1 MIRVAIFNNDNN
13 TKFQKHLVNLLKREP
28 DINVVAQTETGIPGI
43 KVVEEQ
49 KPDVVL
55 IDSKQPFTENLE
67 STERIVSRFQDT
79 KIIFLSRDSSEDSLT
94 AARALSGHVTPFVRT
109 ALTGTFLLQSERACS
124 KKGKPAM
131 LRIAKQSRLNT
142 DKIIAKASHYFGK
155 SGEGLCKG
163 FV

>member
-13 TKFQKHLVNLLKREP
+13 AKFQKHLVNLLKREP
-28 DINVVAQTETGIPGI
+28 DINVVAQTETGMPGI

-79 KIIFLSRDSSEDSLT
+79 KIIFLSSSSEDSLT
-94 AARALSGHVTPFVRT
+94 ASTCLVGACFPFR
-109 ALTGTFLLQSERACS
+109 QNC
-124 KKGKPAM
+124 
-131 LRIAKQSRLNT
+131 T
-142 DKIIAKASHYFGK
+142 DRDILAAIR
-155 SGEGLCKG
+155 EGL
-163 FV
+163 

>member
-94 AARALSGHVTPFVRT
+94 ASTCLVGACYPFR
-109 ALTGTFLLQSERACS
+109 QNC
-124 KKGKPAM
+124 
-131 LRIAKQSRLNT
+131 T
-142 DKIIAKASHYFGK
+142 DRDILAAIR
-155 SGEGLCKG
+155 EGL
-163 FV
+163 